1 MSHRVNIMLDNEVWQ
16 AMQALPRGERSRL
29 INRAI
34 KAYML
39 QQRRKNAAEAEAMDA
54 LRESTRPLSGS
65 TEQWDREDRESH
77 WKD

>member
-29 INRAI
+29 VNRAI
-34 KAYML
+34 KAYLL
-39 QQRRKNAAEAEAMDA
+39 QQRRQKVAEAMDA
-54 LRESTRPLSGS
+54 LRESTHPLSGS
-65 TEQWDREDRESH
+65 TEQWVREDRESH

>member
-29 INRAI
+29 VNRAI
-34 KAYML
+34 KAYLL
-39 QQRRKNAAEAEAMDA
+39 QQRRQKAAEAMDA

-65 TEQWDREDRESH
+65 TEQWVREDRESH